1 MSLKKNAL
9 ATVALTG
16 MAVAV
21 SSAYAAGFQ
30 LTEQSSLGLGRAYAG
45 AGIVGDDLSAAHY
58 NAAGMTLLPGTQI
71 QAGSVFVEVD
81 APFKGVNGESE
92 NGRLKGQA
100 LPAGYITHQVNDKLW
115 LGLSMTVPYGLG
127 TEYADNWVGAEKGN
141 QSMLMTIDIN
151 PNIAYKLTD
160 KLSIGAGVS
169 LQYAK
174 AELGQGQIVNG
185 VNVKD
190 GVVNGDSWAAGFNLG
205 LMWEPTDTLR
215 FGLAYRSQI
224 AHDASGKMKATV
236 DNAAYKAQEAKT
248 AAENAVAAAQAA
260 AAQGDMNTAALRQQE
275 AENYA
280 SQAVTYQSM
289 IGRAGSTVM
298 TMDDFNVRV
307 TTPDTIMA
315 TATWEATQDLRL
327 SGLVRWARWSNL
339 DELHITSSLIPGG
352 LQVNEYQWQ
361 DTWLFSV
368 GADYRID
375 GNWTVRGGV
384 AYETSAVEKAE
395 LRTAT
400 IPDADRV
407 WFSLGGSYN
416 YSKQLQIDFGAT
428 YLMGVG
434 NMDIYNHAGTQKIGE
449 FDSLDAYIIGAQVQ
463 YRF

>member
-16 MAVAV
+16 IAVAV

-30 LTEQSSLGLGRAYAG
+30 LTEQSSLGLGRAFAG

-71 QAGSVFVEVD
+71 QAGSVYVEVD
-81 APFKGVNGESE
+81 APFSGTAIHPVTRQSYSFSE

-100 LPAGYITHQVNDKLW
+100 IPAGYITHQVNDQLW

-127 TEYADNWVGAEKGN
+127 TEWSQFWDGSDHGN
-141 QSMLMTIDIN
+141 QSMLMTVDIN
-151 PNIAYKLTD
+151 PNIAYKVSD
-160 KLSIGAGVS
+160 KLSLGAGIS

-174 AELGQGQIVNG
+174 AELGAASDVSEMGG
-185 VNVKD
+185 YPAGSGLAKMD
-190 GVVNGDSWAAGFNLG
+190 SVVNGDSWAWGFNLG
-205 LMWEPTDTLR
+205 VMYQPTETLR

-224 AHDASGKMKATV
+224 AHNAEGDIKMTLGAFNPVTGGYDASH
-236 DNAAYKAQEAKT
+236 
-248 AAENAVAAAQAA
+248 
-260 AAQGDMNTAALRQQE
+260 
-275 AENYA
+275 YA
-280 SQAVTYQSM
+280 S
-289 IGRAGSTVM
+289 GN
-298 TMDDFNVRV
+298 DFKVRV

-339 DELHITSSLIPGG
+339 DQLHIHSSKIPGG
-352 LQVNEYQWQ
+352 VKENNYEWQ

-368 GADYRID
+368 GADYRL
-375 GNWTVRGGV
+375 NNEWTVRGGV
-384 AYETSAVEKAE
+384 AYETSAVDDPKT
-395 LRTAT
+395 RTAT

-407 WFSLGGSYN
+407 WLSLGASYN
-416 YSKQLQIDFGAT
+416 YSKQIQFDFGAT

-434 NMDIYNHAGTQKIGE
+434 NMDLWNEDGSRYIGK
-449 FDSLDAYIIGAQVQ
+449 FDSLDAFILGAQLQ

>member
-16 MAVAV
+16 IAVAV

-30 LTEQSSLGLGRAYAG
+30 LTEQSSLGLGRAFAG

-71 QAGSVFVEVD
+71 QAGSVYVEVD
-81 APFKGVNGESE
+81 APFSGTNVHGQTFSE

-100 LPAGYITHQVNDKLW
+100 LPAGYITHQVNDQTW
-115 LGLSMTVPYGLG
+115 IGLSMTVPYGLG
-127 TEYADNWVGAEKGN
+127 TEWSQFWDGSDHGN
-141 QSMLMTIDIN
+141 QSMLMTVDIN
-151 PNIAYKLTD
+151 PNIAYKVSD

-174 AELGQGQIVNG
+174 AELGAASDVVPG
-185 VNVKD
+185 VAKMD
-190 GVVNGDSWAAGFNLG
+190 SVVNGDSWAWGFNLG
-205 LMWEPTDTLR
+205 LMYQPTETLR

-224 AHDASGKMKATV
+224 AHDAEGDIKMSLGSIA
-236 DNAAYKAQEAKT
+236 DGWQPHH
-248 AAENAVAAAQAA
+248 
-260 AAQGDMNTAALRQQE
+260 
-275 AENYA
+275 YA
-280 SQAVTYQSM
+280 H
-289 IGRAGSTVM
+289 G
-298 TMDDFNVRV
+298 DDFKVRV

-339 DELHITSSLIPGG
+339 DQLNITSSKIPQNATAPQGG
-352 LQVNEYQWQ
+352 EKINHYDWQ
-361 DTWLFSV
+361 DTWLFSI
-368 GADYRID
+368 GADYRIN
-375 GNWTVRGGV
+375 GNWTVRGGL
-384 AYETSAVEKAE
+384 AYETSAVDDPKT
-395 LRTAT
+395 RTAT

-407 WFSLGGSYN
+407 WFSLGGTYN
-416 YSKQLQIDFGAT
+416 YSKQIQFDFGAT

-434 NMDIYNHAGTQKIGE
+434 NMDLYSEDGSRYIGE
-449 FDSLDAYIIGAQVQ
+449 FDSLDAFILGAQLQ